1 MANEFLVSVAD
12 AIIRDATTGE
22 ALALGTANLSS
33 AFTMSMQAT
42 QVRGG
47 RNNPLLYSFMHDKE
61 LKVEIKQ
68 ATFGKTIL
76 ALNAGT
82 LVSNGSVNVTKTD
95 CITLANGVGT
105 VSETP
110 VGNVSVF
117 LPNGTVQTVTPSTKT
132 ITVSGGVNQKI
143 TAVYVYADT
152 TDRISIETTTPPSV
166 VDLTLIAEVR
176 SNSGVITEY
185 LQINV
190 PKFQVDGNY
199 VLNLAANGVS
209 EESLTGFAL
218 SVSGTSCTTGDI
230 YATVDWIP
238 ASASNVAVSGIAA
251 LPSTMTF
258 SAAAGNASQNITLY
272 GIRGGMY
279 ANSNITTSG
288 SYAKDGGGSA
298 HIAVGAY
305 TGVVSTTSGSAG
317 DVATITVS
325 YDNGTATL
333 TDTVDVTVTA

>member
-1 MANEFLVSVAD
+1 
-12 AIIRDATTGE
+12 
-22 ALALGTANLSS
+22 
-33 AFTMSMQAT
+33 
-42 QVRGG
+42 
-47 RNNPLLYSFMHDKE
+47 
-61 LKVEIKQ
+61 
-68 ATFGKTIL
+68 
-76 ALNAGT
+76 
-82 LVSNGSVNVTKTD
+82 
-95 CITLANGVGT
+95 
-105 VSETP
+105 
-110 VGNVSVF
+110 
-117 LPNGTVQTVTPSTKT
+117 
-132 ITVSGGVNQKI
+132 
-143 TAVYVYADT
+143 
-152 TDRISIETTTPPSV
+152 
-166 VDLTLIAEVR
+166 LIAEVR
-176 SNSGVITEY
+176 SNSGIITEY

-238 ASASNVAVSGIAA
+238 ATSANIAVSAIAA